1 MDLPVN
7 EGPIA
12 AQRSRNLV
20 MLGTLRASIVKR
32 AELLASLITT
42 SRNLVEAASL
52 EPAGAL
58 FLLATSLRG
67 WSGETTLPPAAF
79 AEMTGLVLAF
89 PPDAFAACELL
100 EGGAA
105 LELLGGGA
113 ALELLEAESRLRLPR
128 GAAFEPEGD

>member
-20 MLGTLRASIVKR
+20 MLGTFRASIVKR

-42 SRNLVEAASL
+42 SRILVEAASP

-58 FLLATSLRG
+58 LLLESSLRG
-67 WSGETTLPPAAF
+67 WSGETAPPAAF
-79 AEMTGLVLAF
+79 AEMTGLILAF
-89 PPDAFAACELL
+89 PPDAFAACALL